1 MFTLYKYE
9 LKKIFSQKAFL
20 WAFLLL
26 LLLVN
31 AIACTPMVTGS
42 IENVKAK
49 QEISGRVI
57 DESLIYELNDDKENN
72 KFYDIKEFIKYCTNS
87 NQYEGLSEKDIYN
100 KRLETLDQFFKEDY
114 LYDDE
119 IKYWN
124 DKENKL
130 VKPFT
135 YEKADA
141 YTEVYNSVYVLN
153 FVSLILV
160 AISIAGIFADEKS
173 SGADQIIYSSKN
185 GRNKLFISKALAALT
200 VGIVIPVVIYVPI
213 VLTNVI
219 VYGSD
224 GFDACLQIFMPQSL
238 YSFSIGESVIIMF
251 GLLVVASLTYV
262 AFAFFLSIITKNR
275 STSSAA
281 MIVMMFLSMFNIP
294 NRYRL
299 LSHLWN
305 IIPSGHI
312 GTWTLL
318 EYRLFNIFGHYFNT
332 LQYSPIIWL
341 FVSVLFVLAA
351 KFAYSKY
358 QVEGK

>member
-1 MFTLYKYE
+1 MLTLYKYE

-26 LLLVN
+26 FLVTN
-31 AIACTPMVTGS
+31 AIAFTPMVTGS
-42 IENVKAK
+42 IENVKVK
-49 QEISGRVI
+49 NVLSERVI
-57 DESLIYELNDDKENN
+57 DDALIQEFYGDAENP
-72 KFYDIKEFIKYCTNS
+72 KYYDIKEFVKYCVNS
-87 NQYEGLSEKDIYN
+87 NQYEGLSADDIYN
-100 KRLETLDQFFKEDY
+100 KRLETLDQFYKEDY
-114 LYDDE
+114 LSEKE

-124 DKENKL
+124 EKENKL
-130 VKPFT
+130 IKPFT
-135 YEKADA
+135 YKAADA

-160 AISIAGIFADEKS
+160 AISITGIFADEKS

-185 GRNKLFISKALAALT
+185 GRNKLFISKVLAALT
-200 VGIVIPVVIYVPI
+200 VGIIIPVVMYVPI

-238 YSFSIGESVIIMF
+238 YSFSIGESVLIMF

-262 AFAFFLSIITKNR
+262 AIAFFLSIITKSH

-294 NRYRL
+294 NRYRF

-318 EYRLFNIFGHYFNT
+318 EYRLINFFGHHFNT
-332 LQYSPIIWL
+332 LQYSPVIWL
-341 FVSVLFVLAA
+341 IVSAA
-351 KFAYSKY
+351 FILIAKIAYSKY